1 MGQRNHPRLL
11 EAIDQNIDKVN
22 RAGKAVGTVA
32 DNGRMARELMDK
44 GVRYI
49 PVSSDQGMIGNMAR
63 NIMKE
68 LNQ

>member
-1 MGQRNHPRLL
+1 M
-11 EAIDQNIDKVN
+11 
-22 RAGKAVGTVA
+22 GTVA